1 MAEEL
6 AKYKQILEREV
17 MEFHEAMRAEVSTSL
32 SSESS
37 KKGRTLTGHILLPIL
52 H

>member
-6 AKYKQILEREV
+6 AKYKQILEREDR
-17 MEFHEAMRAEVSTSL
+17 ECHEGMRAEVSTSL

-37 KKGRTLTGHILLPIL
+37 KSVEL
-52 H
+52 